1 MFPKLQFNKINPIKF
16 AVAYKLLHDILL
28 VLIIFFIGAMITEG
42 LLPGII
48 SAHIKLYKILFAV
61 LLNILAINF
70 ISMKAGLN
78 PGKFSNKKTAIAL
91 LFILAALLFNS
102 MLRINLALNLFILL
116 VAAFVFYFLYK
127 VLFLEK
133 H

>member
-1 MFPKLQFNKINPIKF
+1 MSPKLHFNKINPITL
-16 AVAYKLLHDILL
+16 VLAYKLLHDALF
-28 VLIIFFIGAMITEG
+28 VLIIFFISSMIAEG

-48 SAHIKLYKILFAV
+48 SAHIELYKILFAV

-70 ISMKAGLN
+70 IAMKVGLN
-78 PGKFSNKKTAIAL
+78 PGKFSNKKTALAL

-102 MLRINLALNLFILL
+102 MLRINLALNLFFLL
-116 VAAFVFYFLYK
+116 VAASVFYFLYK

-133 H
+133 Y